1 MAKIPFFTFLDP
13 ALSTQITSVAPPDF
27 RVTAHSIDLP
37 DRDKIALIT
46 DADGLILFPG
56 RISSAVLRAAS
67 GLKMIQLL
75 SAGYEHMDLELC
87 AELDIVVANNGGTN
101 SIDVAEHT
109 LALILGLYRRLVEQ
123 DQSMRDG
130 RWDSADSAR
139 TTYTIHGKTAALIGF
154 GHIGRQVAQRLKAFG
169 ADLLYVDEKP
179 AMAEAVTE
187 LEMLQVSLTEA
198 LSLADII
205 SLHVPLTP
213 QTQGMIGPNEI
224 ALMRPNALLINTCRG
239 PVIDEN
245 ALVEALRENAIL
257 GAGIDV
263 FATEPLPAN
272 HPLCTLHNV
281 LLTPHSAGITR
292 DTWIRRAQFAF
303 ANLQRALANK
313 RPHSQIGFYP

>member
-1 MAKIPFFTFLDP
+1 MVGRRALCDRRSWVSLCHVRRNRCRHLVSVVDFWIIATWTAIQLTLRGLDAEP
-13 ALSTQITSVAPPDF
+13 ITSSDG
-27 RVTAHSIDLP
+27 TSTGYTID
-37 DRDKIALIT
+37 
-46 DADGLILFPG
+46 GQ
-56 RISSAVLRAAS
+56 SVL
-67 GLKMIQLL
+67 
-75 SAGYEHMDLELC
+75 
-87 AELDIVVANNGGTN
+87 
-101 SIDVAEHT
+101 VAE
-109 LALILGLYRRLVEQ
+109 AI
-123 DQSMRDG
+123 
-130 RWDSADSAR
+130 
-139 TTYTIHGKTAALIGF
+139 
-154 GHIGRQVAQRLKAFG
+154 
-169 ADLLYVDEKP
+169 
-179 AMAEAVTE
+179 TE